1 MTKLKDIT
9 GKALSGE
16 WGTDDET
23 GVGIPVL
30 RTTNFT
36 NEGIVN
42 YENVVTRIITKK
54 DISEKYLQSGD
65 IIIEKSGGSDKQPV
79 GRVIY
84 FDGPENTYL
93 FNNFTGL
100 LRVRDKNEWFPRY
113 VFYSLFA
120 NYKKGGTRPFE
131 NKTTGLHNLKT
142 DDYVSR
148 YEITE
153 IPLNKQVA
161 ICAQLDQILK
171 VINLRRK
178 EISNLDDLIKARF
191 VEMFGDPKLNDKG
204 WNSGIIS
211 DYYEVKGGKRI
222 PKGMGYAD
230 GITAHPY
237 LRATDMKNET
247 ILDDDIHYIDDDVFE
262 RIKRYTVKGGD
273 IYLTNVGVNLGM
285 AGVIPEKYDGANLT
299 ENAVKLVPK
308 TEKVIDGVFW
318 AYYINSPGIQ
328 DYINERKMSVGVP
341 KLAIF
346 RIETMPLLL
355 PPIELQMKFI
365 EFVNQIDKSKL
376 LSGCRLFHS
385 WAPEIEKSESCWRA
399 PTEDKGFAGRS
410 TPTMTPADRKNLNR
424 VGVPR
429 RRTKDLR
436 GCRRQQ

>member
-153 IPLNKQVA
+153 IPLNKQID

-178 EISNLDDLIKARF
+178 ELSNLDDLIKARF
-191 VEMFGDPKLNDKG
+191 VEMFGDPAINPMNWDKV
-204 WNSGIIS
+204 NIS
-211 DYYEVKGGKRI
+211 EVVGGKISNGFFAKRDDYADDGNVSVMGVAYVVNRMYSQWQDLPKTNGTDKDIEKFEVKYGDMLFCRSSLVAEGIGKASIVPEGVPNNTLFECHVIRFPLDLNKCVPEYMQVLSTTEFFRQQI
-222 PKGMGYAD
+222 IAQSKTATMTTIGQD
-230 GITAHPY
+230 GILKA
-237 LRATDMKNET
+237 
-247 ILDDDIHYIDDDVFE
+247 DII
-262 RIKRYTVKGGD
+262 
-273 IYLTNVGVNLGM
+273 
-285 AGVIPEKYDGANLT
+285 
-299 ENAVKLVPK
+299 
-308 TEKVIDGVFW
+308 
-318 AYYINSPGIQ
+318 
-328 DYINERKMSVGVP
+328 
-341 KLAIF
+341 
-346 RIETMPLLL
+346 L
-355 PPIELQMKFI
+355 PPLEKQK
-365 EFVNQIDKSKL
+365 EFYAFVKQVDKSKATVQKALDETQL
-376 LSGCRLFHS
+376 LFDSL
-385 WAPEIEKSESCWRA
+385 
-399 PTEDKGFAGRS
+399 
-410 TPTMTPADRKNLNR
+410 M
-424 VGVPR
+424 
-429 RRTKDLR
+429 
-436 GCRRQQ
+436 QQYFG

>member
-191 VEMFGDPKLNDKG
+191 VEMFGDPETNSKGWAEISLSEKLNVLGGYAFKSDQFEETG
-204 WNSGIIS
+204 GIPVLRIGNINSGYFKPVNMVYWKEDRSLERYAMYPGDLVMSLTGTVGKDDYGNVCILGNAYEMYYLNQRNAKLELKDGLDKYYLAELLKFSQVKKKLTGIS
-211 DYYEVKGGKRI
+211 RGVRQANISNKDILNLVAPI
-222 PKGMGYAD
+222 PPM
-230 GITAHPY
+230 
-237 LRATDMKNET
+237 
-247 ILDDDIHYIDDDVFE
+247 
-262 RIKRYTVKGGD
+262 
-273 IYLTNVGVNLGM
+273 
-285 AGVIPEKYDGANLT
+285 
-299 ENAVKLVPK
+299 
-308 TEKVIDGVFW
+308 
-318 AYYINSPGIQ
+318 
-328 DYINERKMSVGVP
+328 
-341 KLAIF
+341 
-346 RIETMPLLL
+346 
-355 PPIELQMKFI
+355 ELQQQFAN
-365 EFVNQIDKSKL
+365 FVEQIARSKATVQKALDETQL
-376 LSGCRLFHS
+376 LFDSL
-385 WAPEIEKSESCWRA
+385 
-399 PTEDKGFAGRS
+399 
-410 TPTMTPADRKNLNR
+410 M
-424 VGVPR
+424 
-429 RRTKDLR
+429 
-436 GCRRQQ
+436 QQYFG

>member
-191 VEMFGDPKLNDKG
+191 VEMFGDPVYSAIDSKIELSDICEKITDGEHGSVARVANGHPFLNAKHILKTGFIDWKTITYIGDEDHQRIYKRCNPEKG
-204 WNSGIIS
+204 DILLTTTGTIGNVAIMPECE
-211 DYYEVKGGKRI
+211 EVSMDR
-222 PKGMGYAD
+222 
-230 GITAHPY
+230 GITLLKINRHKVTSEFVAEMLKHPS
-237 LRATDMKNET
+237 
-247 ILDDDIHYIDDDVFE
+247 IQ
-262 RIKRYTVKGGD
+262 
-273 IYLTNVGVNLGM
+273 M
-285 AGVIPEKYDGANLT
+285 AMGANVHASAIGHLFM
-299 ENAVKLVPK
+299 NKVK
-308 TEKVIDGVFW
+308 
-318 AYYINSPGIQ
+318 
-328 DYINERKMSVGVP
+328 
-341 KLAIF
+341 KLPSI
-346 RIETMPLLL
+346 L
-355 PPIELQMKFI
+355 PSMKKQI
-365 EFVNQIDKSKL
+365 EFTTFVQQIDKSKL

-385 WAPEIEKSESCWRA
+385 WAPEIEISRSMLACPDGEQRICGDVDA
-399 PTEDKGFAGRS
+399 NNDAGRPGKS
-410 TPTMTPADRKNLNR
+410 
-424 VGVPR
+424 
-429 RRTKDLR
+429 
-436 GCRRQQ
+436 

>member
-153 IPLNKQVA
+153 IPLNKQID

-178 EISNLDDLIKARF
+178 ELSNLDDLIKALICHF
-191 VEMFGDPKLNDKG
+191 KL
-204 WNSGIIS
+204 S
-211 DYYEVKGGKRI
+211 
-222 PKGMGYAD
+222 A
-230 GITAHPY
+230 PY
-237 LRATDMKNET
+237 L
-247 ILDDDIHYIDDDVFE
+247 H
-262 RIKRYTVKGGD
+262 
-273 IYLTNVGVNLGM
+273 
-285 AGVIPEKYDGANLT
+285 
-299 ENAVKLVPK
+299 
-308 TEKVIDGVFW
+308 
-318 AYYINSPGIQ
+318 
-328 DYINERKMSVGVP
+328 
-341 KLAIF
+341 
-346 RIETMPLLL
+346 
-355 PPIELQMKFI
+355 EL
-365 EFVNQIDKSKL
+365 
-376 LSGCRLFHS
+376 
-385 WAPEIEKSESCWRA
+385 
-399 PTEDKGFAGRS
+399 
-410 TPTMTPADRKNLNR
+410 
-424 VGVPR
+424 
-429 RRTKDLR
+429 
-436 GCRRQQ
+436 